1 MLLGR
6 EIVLLLSDPCL
17 VPFHGGK
24 NRTPRSWHL
33 SLAYTVP
40 KSEYSV
46 DYHFQIGSSSLLTT
60 ATPGGLTG
68 AGRVSLWMT
77 LNVFSST

>member
-1 MLLGR
+1 MLLGS
-6 EIVLLLSDPCL
+6 EIVLLLPDPCL

-40 KSEYSV
+40 KYSV
-46 DYHFQIGSSSLLTT
+46 DYHFQIGSSSSLTT
-60 ATPGGLTG
+60 STPGGLTG
-68 AGRVSLWMT
+68 AGTVSLWMT
-77 LNVFSST
+77 PNVFSST